1 MLTSPNDL
9 SITPPG
15 TAHDAQIMAAF
26 KTVGLQA
33 FECRTEDG
41 WEFTI
46 IARSHADARY
56 QCQRLCDVARIN
68 RVVVCTKI
76 AGY

>member
-33 FECRTEDG
+33 FECRTEAG
-41 WEFTI
+41 
-46 IARSHADARY
+46 SHAATPTPATSASDFATWP
-56 QCQRLCDVARIN
+56 A
-68 RVVVCTKI
+68 
-76 AGY
+76 